1 MALRTFGGEP
11 TSRTDQM
18 LLLAIGGSVL
28 LLTALLWLYPEATL
42 VLLFETG
49 FFLLLSAVFL
59 SLLVILGV
67 RALRR
72 DVRMLWFVI
81 ASILYMGL
89 WVWNLPEIEFMNRGR
104 IPFFFILYSVALS
117 GASIAFAVAMLLR
130 NRD

>member
-1 MALRTFGGEP
+1 
-11 TSRTDQM
+11 
-18 LLLAIGGSVL
+18 
-28 LLTALLWLYPEATL
+28 LTALLWLYPEATL